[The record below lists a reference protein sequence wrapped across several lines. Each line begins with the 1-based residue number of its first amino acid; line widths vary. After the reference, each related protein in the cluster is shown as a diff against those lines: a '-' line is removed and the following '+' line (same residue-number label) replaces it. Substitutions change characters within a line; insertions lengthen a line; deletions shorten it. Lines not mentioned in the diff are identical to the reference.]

1 MGCIALGEAAF
12 RTDRGLFMSFRSWA
26 RVAMALA
33 VPLLVAGTRPATAQM
48 EHRDRY
54 AAIVVEH
61 QTGATVIAQNADE
74 LRHPASLT
82 KAMTLYMLFEAIG
95 AGRVALN
102 SPIRMSAEAHS
113 RPPSRLGL
121 PVGTQFS
128 AETAILALVT
138 RSANDVA
145 AAVGEHLA
153 GSEAAFARQMTLR
166 ARQLGMTRTVFR
178 NASGLPDP
186 EQVTTARDMSVLGRR
201 LLQDFPQH
209 YHYFSATHFRHN
221 NTLIR
226 SHNGM
231 LVDYPGVDGIKT
243 GYINASGF
251 NILTSAERGGVRLV
265 GAVFGGN
272 NWRERNTQM
281 ANLLDEGFARQ
292 GVRGIPPAALAMAS
306 AAAAGRVL
314 AARPVGG
321 SLPAPIPAGAAL
333 ATRAPTPARS
343 QAPTRRMQAAA
354 PRAASP
360 RTAASQSRPARPQ
373 TARAQPARAQPARAE
388 PARAQPARATP
399 RAPAAAPRGN
409 RTTASAPQRVA
420 AMR

>member
-1 MGCIALGEAAF
+1 MPGI
-12 RTDRGLFMSFRSWA
+12 
-26 RVAMALA
+26 
-33 VPLLVAGTRPATAQM
+33 RPAVAQASAPI
-48 EHRDRY
+48 EQRDRY
-54 AAIVVEH
+54 AAIVVDH
-61 QTGATVIAQNADE
+61 QTGSILVAHDADE

-82 KAMTLYMLFEAIG
+82 KAMTLYMVFDALA
-95 AGRVALN
+95 AGRLTLN
-102 SPIRMSAEAHS
+102 APIRMSAEAHS

-128 AETAILALVT
+128 VETAILALVT

-153 GSEAAFARQMTLR
+153 GSEAAFAREMTLR

-186 EQVTTARDMSVLGRR
+186 EQVTTARDMAVLGRR
-201 LLQDFPQH
+201 LLHDHPQH

-221 NTLIR
+221 NQLIR

-251 NILTSAERGGVRLV
+251 NILTSAERGGVRLFGV
-265 GAVFGGN
+265 VFGGN
-272 NWRERNTQM
+272 NWRERNAQM
-281 ANLLDEGFARQ
+281 ASLLDEGFGRQ

-321 SLPAPIPAGAAL
+321 SLPPPVRALPANPAPVARAA
-333 ATRAPTPARS
+333 TPAR
-343 QAPTRRMQAAA
+343 PTRAAA
-354 PRAASP
+354 PRPALRRAA
-360 RTAASQSRPARPQ
+360 TASRP
-373 TARAQPARAQPARAE
+373 TARAQAAQGRSARAQPSRA
-388 PARAQPARATP
+388 APARATRP
-399 RAPAAAPRGN
+399 APAAAPRGT
-409 RTTASAPQRVA
+409 RTAPARSQRVA
-420 AMR
+420 GGR